1 MARTTLSNSA
11 GPGSSTPLAPQTI
24 KVRDAVIAK
33 CDDQSLDEMNEF
45 VKGLLE
51 RETDELKRL
60 GILAARVYILRQR
73 IMALMESGALNG
85 KEKKLDFIDPAPAQ
99 PDEDIDGFA
108 DIDDNSDDT
117 NWMRVRIIENCEVN
131 GVRFPSGVVIDVHA
145 DDANKLIEYG
155 KAELQAKDLHD
166 DFSDIPDDSSDMS
179 DEVTEASD
187 GQADINENL
196 ADASEGVNDTS
207 EDISD
212 TADELA
218 DTADDEN
225 DVSEDQPESSDETM
239 IDDQP
244 DVDEATEATDL
255 DEDIDNAEIDLSQ
268 GDVISDD
275 MPDEI
280 DLTAPLSEDISESD
294 DSAEP
299 QPEDIADN
307 EAIAAAVA
315 DKMPKASASSPDGE
329 PVEASESELDAG
341 LQELDDLVDLDDEA
355 DDSQKKA
362 DKGEE

>member
-85 KEKKLDFIDPAPAQ
+85 KEKKLDFIDPSPAQ
-99 PDEDIDGFA
+99 PDDEIDGFA
-108 DIDDNSDDT
+108 DIDDSSDDT

-166 DFSDIPDDSSDMS
+166 DFADIPDDSSDMS
-179 DEVTEASD
+179 DEVTGAPD
-187 GQADINENL
+187 GLADISDDL
-196 ADASEGVNDTS
+196 GDASEEVSDASDDLADNADDMIDIS
-207 EDISD
+207 EDPPESSD
-212 TADELA
+212 AT
-218 DTADDEN
+218 
-225 DVSEDQPESSDETM
+225 VSEDQPDEN
-239 IDDQP
+239 
-244 DVDEATEATDL
+244 EATETTVS
-255 DEDIDNAEIDLSQ
+255 DENINADMDNAEIDLSQ
-268 GDVISDD
+268 GDVVSNDL
-275 MPDEI
+275 PDEI
-280 DLTAPLSEDISESD
+280 DLTAPLSEDVSEPE

-299 QPEDIADN
+299 QEEDIADN
-307 EAIAAAVA
+307 DAIAAAVA

-329 PVEASESELDAG
+329 PVETSESELDAG

-355 DDSQKKA
+355 DDSQKKT

>member
-85 KEKKLDFIDPAPAQ
+85 KNKKLDFIDPSPTQ
-99 PDEDIDGFA
+99 PDDDIDGFA
-108 DIDDNSDDT
+108 DIDDSSDDT

-179 DEVTEASD
+179 DEMTEAPDGLADTSD
-187 GQADINENL
+187 DLG
-196 ADASEGVNDTS
+196 DASEYLNDIS
-207 EDISD
+207 DDISD
-212 TADELA
+212 TANDLA
-218 DTADDEN
+218 DIAD
-225 DVSEDQPESSDETM
+225 DVSEDQPDEN
-239 IDDQP
+239 
-244 DVDEATEATDL
+244 EATEATDL
-255 DEDIDNAEIDLSQ
+255 HDDLDNAEIDLSQ
-268 GDVISDD
+268 GDVVSDD

-280 DLTAPLSEDISESD
+280 DLTAPLSEDISEPE

-299 QPEDIADN
+299 QAEDIADN
-307 EAIAAAVA
+307 DAIAAAVA

-355 DDSQKKA
+355 DDSQKKT

>member
-99 PDEDIDGFA
+99 PNDDIDGFA
-108 DIDDNSDDT
+108 DIDDSSDDT

-179 DEVTEASD
+179 DEMTETPDGLADTSD
-187 GQADINENL
+187 DLG
-196 ADASEGVNDTS
+196 DASEYLNDIS
-207 EDISD
+207 DDISD
-212 TADELA
+212 TANDLA
-218 DTADDEN
+218 DIAD
-225 DVSEDQPESSDETM
+225 DVSEDQPDEN
-239 IDDQP
+239 
-244 DVDEATEATDL
+244 EATEATDL
-255 DEDIDNAEIDLSQ
+255 HDDLDNAEIDLSQ
-268 GDVISDD
+268 GDVVSDD

-280 DLTAPLSEDISESD
+280 DLTAPLSEDISEPE

-299 QPEDIADN
+299 LAEDIADN
-307 EAIAAAVA
+307 DAIAAAVA

-341 LQELDDLVDLDDEA
+341 LQELDDLTDDEA

-362 DKGEE
+362 EKSED

>member
-99 PDEDIDGFA
+99 PDDDIDGFA
-108 DIDDNSDDT
+108 DIDDSSDDT
-117 NWMRVRIIENCEVN
+117 SWMRVRIIENCEVN

-187 GQADINENL
+187 GQADIDENL
-196 ADASEGVNDTS
+196 ADASESVNDTS
-207 EDISD
+207 DDMSD

-218 DTADDEN
+218 DTADDVS

>member
-99 PDEDIDGFA
+99 PDDDIDGFA
-108 DIDDNSDDT
+108 DIDDSSDDT

-179 DEVTEASD
+179 DEVTEATD

-207 EDISD
+207 DDMSD

-218 DTADDEN
+218 DTADDVS

>member
-99 PDEDIDGFA
+99 PDDDIDGFA
-108 DIDDNSDDT
+108 DIDDSSDDT

-179 DEVTEASD
+179 DEVTEATD

-196 ADASEGVNDTS
+196 ADASEGLNDTS
-207 EDISD
+207 DDISD
-212 TADELA
+212 TADDLA

-225 DVSEDQPESSDETM
+225 DVSEDQPESSDKTM

-244 DVDEATEATDL
+244 DVDEATDATDL